1 MNDICYRVFYDE
13 NWTMVSERCKEEVK
27 VVDVIDLPP
36 FIADKTYLSED
47 VNEKESDDE
56 EKEDDKVESN
66 RADEKSKG
74 DT

>member
-1 MNDICYRVFYDE
+1 
-13 NWTMVSERCKEEVK
+13 MVSERCKEEVK

>member
-47 VNEKESDDE
+47 VN
-56 EKEDDKVESN
+56 
-66 RADEKSKG
+66 
-74 DT
+74 

>member
-66 RADEKSKG
+66 RADKKSKG

>member
-56 EKEDDKVESN
+56 EKGDDKVESN

>member
-27 VVDVIDLPP
+27 VMDVIDLPP

-47 VNEKESDDE
+47 VNEKEYDDE

-66 RADEKSKG
+66 RADTKKKG
-74 DT
+74 DI

>member
-1 MNDICYRVFYDE
+1 
-13 NWTMVSERCKEEVK
+13 MVSERCKEEVK

-56 EKEDDKVESN
+56 EKEDDKVESD

>member
-36 FIADKTYLSED
+36 FIADKTYFSED